1 MFHRRCAAKV
11 ALSTEHSKTAV
22 KLIQSCM
29 DNASC
34 IWRYP
39 RWWYIQ
45 LILSL
50 QEGCHLNSHNGIYC
64 RNTYC
69 YDNYVHVYMYI
80 CSSAIVLEKVH
91 TVINFVINL
100 YRGFKLICGSDMTPW
115 SSNRNT
121 RTNTC
126 TFCDTLINKGLMFR
140 FSVRFGFDTFLPI
153 FEINTLTSLLLW
165 QKCMDLLHYAVFIII
180 RSVQCTIIRVILLYC
195 DYM

>member
-1 MFHRRCAAKV
+1 
-11 ALSTEHSKTAV
+11 
-22 KLIQSCM
+22 
-29 DNASC
+29 
-34 IWRYP
+34 
-39 RWWYIQ
+39 
-45 LILSL
+45 
-50 QEGCHLNSHNGIYC
+50 
-64 RNTYC
+64 
-69 YDNYVHVYMYI
+69 MYI

-153 FEINTLTSLLLW
+153 FEIKYFDLITAMAKVYGSFTLCCFYHHTFST
-165 QKCMDLLHYAVFIII
+165 MYHYQ
-180 RSVQCTIIRVILLYC
+180 SNTIIL
-195 DYM
+195 